1 MEASWRAKVEVSLAN
16 VWTAAV
22 RAVALEGCLDGS
34 LEGILDGSLDGILDS
49 FSSYFHLPTNQ
60 MTGRHE
66 DVAHARGRST
76 EAGALFGRDADAAH
90 ARGWRVDAPRWS
102 TEAGALFTTL

>member
-1 MEASWRAKVEVSLAN
+1 MKASWTN
-16 VWTAAV
+16 FWTATVKAGS
-22 RAVALEGCLDGS
+22 LEGILDGS
-34 LEGILDGSLDGILDS
+34 LEGILDGLLDGILDGVSS
-49 FSSYFHLPTNQ
+49 FFHLPTNQ
-60 MTGRHE
+60 MTGCHE

-90 ARGWRVDAPRWS
+90 ARGWRVDAPRRS

>member
-1 MEASWRAKVEVSLAN
+1 MA
-16 VWTAAV
+16 
-22 RAVALEGCLDGS
+22 
-34 LEGILDGSLDGILDS
+34 
-49 FSSYFHLPTNQ
+49 
-60 MTGRHE
+60 GRHE

-90 ARGWRVDAPRWS
+90 ARGWRVDAPRRS